1 MTMLK
6 HLITVAIVSGV
17 CAGAAIACFW
27 WAGPEARRIAALVAG
42 VCSAAALEVA
52 RQQARV
58 AQEEVREPA
67 ESGG

>member
-27 WAGPEARRIAALVAG
+27 WAGPETRRIAAIVAG
-42 VCSAAALEVA
+42 VCSAAALEAA
-52 RQQARV
+52 RQQTRV
-58 AQEEVREPA
+58 TSGDVHQSAQ
-67 ESGG
+67 SGG